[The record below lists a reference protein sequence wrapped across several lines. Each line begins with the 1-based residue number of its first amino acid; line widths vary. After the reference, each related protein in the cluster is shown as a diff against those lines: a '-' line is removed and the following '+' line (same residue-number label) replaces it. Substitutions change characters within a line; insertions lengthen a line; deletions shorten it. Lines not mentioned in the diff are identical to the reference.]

1 MNEQITITEIVIK
14 SLIINIFIYITIFKI
29 NGEKINV
36 KFVIVSC
43 IIQTLLYTCVK
54 EKVHS
59 NDNFIAIVLSCLMQI
74 IIMKIYTKNIKRSVI
89 SSVFIADALVYT
101 CLLYTSPSPRDTR

>member
-36 KFVIVSC
+36 KFC
-43 IIQTLLYTCVK
+43 LRTLWC
-54 EKVHS
+54 
-59 NDNFIAIVLSCLMQI
+59 A
-74 IIMKIYTKNIKRSVI
+74 RSPD
-89 SSVFIADALVYT
+89 S
-101 CLLYTSPSPRDTR
+101 